1 MDCETGKKLHEK
13 EAAATE
19 AVGRYS
25 RSLKGVAP
33 APEHRKEM
41 DRLRSEL
48 AKAGVAAAGVP
59 PEAHAALIEL
69 DNGDAPSE
77 YRLGFANFYVLT
89 RYNRSSYYA
98 AAVMDLAAALRAGRQ
113 PEGR

>member
-1 MDCETGKKLHEK
+1 MDCETGKNLHEK

-41 DRLRSEL
+41 DRLQREL
-48 AKAGVAAAGVP
+48 AKAGV
-59 PEAHAALIEL
+59 
-69 DNGDAPSE
+69 E
-77 YRLGFANFYVLT
+77 Y
-89 RYNRSSYYA
+89 
-98 AAVMDLAAALRAGRQ
+98 
-113 PEGR
+113 

>member
-1 MDCETGKKLHEK
+1 MKDIALWVGEWTTWTVKPEKKLHEK

-41 DRLRSEL
+41 DRLQREL
-48 AKAGVAAAGVP
+48 AKAGVDYSQHK
-59 PEAHAALIEL
+59 EQC
-69 DNGDAPSE
+69 
-77 YRLGFANFYVLT
+77 
-89 RYNRSSYYA
+89 
-98 AAVMDLAAALRAGRQ
+98 AVCQCG
-113 PEGR
+113 

>member
-33 APEHRKEM
+33 QSEHRKEM
-41 DRLRSEL
+41 DRLQREIGESWRGL
-48 AKAGVAAAGVP
+48 STAQRAVRGVP
-59 PEAHAALIEL
+59 ARRI
-69 DNGDAPSE
+69 
-77 YRLGFANFYVLT
+77 
-89 RYNRSSYYA
+89 
-98 AAVMDLAAALRAGRQ
+98 RQ
-113 PEGR
+113 SIIVRG

>member
-1 MDCETGKKLHEK
+1 MDHGSEIMDCETGKKLHEK

-41 DRLRSEL
+41 DRLQGEL
-48 AKAGVAAAGVP
+48 AKAGVDYSHHKEQCVVCERG
-59 PEAHAALIEL
+59 
-69 DNGDAPSE
+69 
-77 YRLGFANFYVLT
+77 
-89 RYNRSSYYA
+89 
-98 AAVMDLAAALRAGRQ
+98 
-113 PEGR
+113 

>member
-33 APEHRKEM
+33 QSEHRKEM
-41 DRLRSEL
+41 DQLQREL
-48 AKAGVAAAGVP
+48 AKAG
-59 PEAHAALIEL
+59 
-69 DNGDAPSE
+69 GDYSQHKE
-77 YRLGFANFYVLT
+77 QCVVCQRG
-89 RYNRSSYYA
+89 
-98 AAVMDLAAALRAGRQ
+98 
-113 PEGR
+113 

>member
-1 MDCETGKKLHEK
+1 MDCETGKNLHEK

-41 DRLRSEL
+41 DRLQREL
-48 AKAGVAAAGVP
+48 AKAGVGRVSP
-59 PEAHAALIEL
+59 DGEG
-69 DNGDAPSE
+69 NGSVDGQPNRFQRSAFWAFESSAP
-77 YRLGFANFYVLT
+77 
-89 RYNRSSYYA
+89 
-98 AAVMDLAAALRAGRQ
+98 
-113 PEGR
+113 